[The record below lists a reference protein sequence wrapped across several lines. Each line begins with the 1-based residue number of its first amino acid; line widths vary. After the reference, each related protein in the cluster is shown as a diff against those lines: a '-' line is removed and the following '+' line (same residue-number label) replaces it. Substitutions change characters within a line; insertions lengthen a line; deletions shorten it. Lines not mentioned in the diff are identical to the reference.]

1 MNHNI
6 KVLIVRFSSIGDI
19 VLTTP
24 VIRCVKQQL
33 GAEVHFL
40 TKPGFASLL
49 AGNPYIDKLWTL
61 EDDYA
66 GLIRKLK
73 EEKFDYLIDLHKN
86 LRTWRLAI
94 KLRIKRL
101 TYHKATFEKLLM
113 VKFKINMLPKTHVT
127 ERYLE
132 AVKKLGV
139 SYDGQGLDYFIPEGT
154 ENKMTSMDSP
164 YIAAVIGA
172 THFTKRLPE
181 ENWIKFINSTDQ
193 KIVLIGGK
201 AEMEAAGNIV
211 AATGLNVINMV
222 GKTNLQESALLIRNA
237 ERVISNDTGMMH
249 IAAALRK
256 PIVSIWGGTLWEYGF
271 WPFYPDGMNLNKSL
285 EVKGLSCRPCS
296 KFGRDDCPKKHFK
309 CMKDINI
316 EL

>member
-33 GAEVHFL
+33 GTEVHFL

-49 AGNPYIDKLWTL
+49 AENPYIDKLWTL

-94 KLRIKRL
+94 KLRIKRI

>member
-49 AGNPYIDKLWTL
+49 AENPYIDKLWTL

-271 WPFYPDGMNLNKSL
+271 WPFYPDGKNLNKSL

>member
-33 GAEVHFL
+33 GTEVHFL

-49 AGNPYIDKLWTL
+49 AENPYIDKLWTL

>member
-40 TKPGFASLL
+40 TKPRFASLL
-49 AGNPYIDKLWTL
+49 EENPYIDKLWTL

-66 GLIRKLK
+66 GLIHKLK

-86 LRTWRLAI
+86 LRSWRLAI

-113 VKFKINMLPKTHVT
+113 VKFKINMLPKTHVS

-154 ENKMTSMDSP
+154 ENKMASMDSP

-181 ENWIKFINSTDQ
+181 ENWIKFINSTDK

-211 AATGLNVINMV
+211 AATGLNVINMA

-316 EL
+316 DL

>member
-33 GAEVHFL
+33 GTEVHFL

-49 AGNPYIDKLWTL
+49 AENPYIDKLWTL

-139 SYDGQGLDYFIPEGT
+139 SYDGQGLDYFIPKGT

>member
-1 MNHNI
+1 MNHNK

-94 KLRIKRL
+94 KLRIKRI

-139 SYDGQGLDYFIPEGT
+139 SYDGQGLDYFIPKGT